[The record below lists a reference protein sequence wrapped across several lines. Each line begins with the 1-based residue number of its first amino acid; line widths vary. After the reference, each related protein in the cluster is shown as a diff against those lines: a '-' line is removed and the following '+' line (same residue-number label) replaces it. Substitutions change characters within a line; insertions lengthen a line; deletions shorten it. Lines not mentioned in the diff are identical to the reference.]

1 MSAVSRRLVGCWCD
15 KFRLS
20 GDIVKSQK
28 SIFLFC
34 TLILNANAMSSV
46 NLEVSES
53 RDILE
58 ECRGVGEVAQ
68 SFMTFRQMGMSYDL
82 AKETLKSTTSNISD
96 YMRGLVVL
104 EKAFEYSILANKNE
118 KQSLAVYF
126 SEQQA
131 GECLMGYIK

>member
-1 MSAVSRRLVGCWCD
+1 
-15 KFRLS
+15 
-20 GDIVKSQK
+20 
-28 SIFLFC
+28 
-34 TLILNANAMSSV
+34 MSSV

-104 EKAFEYSILANKNE
+104 EKAFEQSISQNSKRENA
-118 KQSLAVYF
+118 
-126 SEQQA
+126 
-131 GECLMGYIK
+131 